1 MSEKREH
8 YYIPKLKE
16 QLVEGRLDRREFLRY
31 ATLLGLSAPA
41 AYAFAGKVTG
51 EDFVPV
57 ARAQGLPQGGNLK
70 IAQRVVEVVDPHSFS
85 WVYDSNV
92 VRQVAEYLTKTGH
105 DNITR
110 PYLVESWEAS
120 DDLKTWTLNM
130 RKGVKW
136 HNGRDLV
143 ADDAIANLM
152 HMLNPESGSSVIGL
166 MKGYMM
172 NDEGTELWDANAIE
186 KIDDHTFQ
194 MNLKVAQV
202 AIPEHLFHYPAAIL
216 DPEEG
221 FKFGVGSNG
230 TGAFDLVE
238 HEVGVKSILKA
249 RDDYWGDGPHLDV
262 LSFIDL
268 GDDPSAE
275 VGAIAS
281 KQVHGNY
288 DGDVGQVDIYNAIPH
303 VTLYQANTAQ
313 TAVARLQIDRPEFAD
328 PRVRKAFRLAI
339 DSARVL
345 EIAHRNLGAKG
356 EHHHVSP
363 VHPDY
368 YSLPDMARDVAGA
381 RQLLADAGF
390 ADGFETEIACK
401 KDPAWELNAVQA
413 MVEQWKEAG
422 INVNINLMPSAQ
434 FWDNWDK
441 VPFGF
446 TSWTHRPLGFMVLA
460 LAYRTGV
467 PWNESH
473 YANPK
478 FDELLTTAE
487 GTLDIDQRKEI
498 MKDLETIMQ
507 EEGPIVQP
515 VWRAVFSVMDKS
527 VQGYQKHPTNYI
539 FGEELAIES

>member
-16 QLVEGRLDRREFLRY
+16 QLVEGKLDRREFLRY

-51 EDFVPV
+51 EGFAPA
-57 ARAQGLPQGGNLK
+57 ARAADLPKGGNLK

-143 ADDAIANLM
+143 ADDAIANLQ

-221 FKFGVGSNG
+221 FKFGIGSNG

-339 DSARVL
+339 DSGRVL

-473 YANPK
+473 YANPE
-478 FDELLTTAE
+478 FDELLTKAE

>member
-16 QLVEGRLDRREFLRY
+16 QLVEGKLDRREFLRY

-51 EDFVPV
+51 EDFAPA

-120 DDLKTWTLNM
+120 DDLKTWTLNV
-130 RKGVKW
+130 RKGIKW
-136 HNGRDLV
+136 HNGRDFV
-143 ADDAIANLM
+143 ADDAIANLL

-230 TGAFDLVE
+230 TGAFDLR
-238 HEVGVKSILKA
+238 L
-249 RDDYWGDGPHLDV
+249 
-262 LSFIDL
+262 L
-268 GDDPSAE
+268 GRRAAP
-275 VGAIAS
+275 
-281 KQVHGNY
+281 
-288 DGDVGQVDIYNAIPH
+288 
-303 VTLYQANTAQ
+303 
-313 TAVARLQIDRPEFAD
+313 RRPE
-328 PRVRKAFRLAI
+328 L
-339 DSARVL
+339 
-345 EIAHRNLGAKG
+345 H
-356 EHHHVSP
+356 
-363 VHPDY
+363 
-368 YSLPDMARDVAGA
+368 
-381 RQLLADAGF
+381 
-390 ADGFETEIACK
+390 
-401 KDPAWELNAVQA
+401 
-413 MVEQWKEAG
+413 
-422 INVNINLMPSAQ
+422 
-434 FWDNWDK
+434 
-441 VPFGF
+441 
-446 TSWTHRPLGFMVLA
+446 
-460 LAYRTGV
+460 
-467 PWNESH
+467 
-473 YANPK
+473 
-478 FDELLTTAE
+478 
-487 GTLDIDQRKEI
+487 
-498 MKDLETIMQ
+498 
-507 EEGPIVQP
+507 
-515 VWRAVFSVMDKS
+515 
-527 VQGYQKHPTNYI
+527 
-539 FGEELAIES
+539 

>member
-16 QLVEGRLDRREFLRY
+16 QLVEGKLDRREFLRY

-51 EDFVPV
+51 EDFAPA

-186 KIDDHTFQ
+186 KVDDHTFQ

-313 TAVARLQIDRPEFAD
+313 TAVARLQTDRPEFAD

-381 RQLLADAGF
+381 RQLLADAGY
-390 ADGFETEIACK
+390 ADGLEAEIACK

-478 FDELLTTAE
+478 FDELLTKAE

>member
-16 QLVEGRLDRREFLRY
+16 QLVEGKLDRREFLRY

-51 EDFVPV
+51 EDFAPA

-186 KIDDHTFQ
+186 KVDDHTFQ

-221 FKFGVGSNG
+221 FKFGIGSNG

-313 TAVARLQIDRPEFAD
+313 TAVARLQVDRPEFAD

-381 RQLLADAGF
+381 RQLLADAGY
-390 ADGFETEIACK
+390 ADGLEAEIACK

-467 PWNESH
+467 PWNDALCESEVRR
-473 YANPK
+473 AP
-478 FDELLTTAE
+478 
-487 GTLDIDQRKEI
+487 DQGRRHAGYRPAQGDHERSR
-498 MKDLETIMQ
+498 DHHARRRPDRPTGVACGVLGDGQ
-507 EEGPIVQP
+507 E
-515 VWRAVFSVMDKS
+515 RAGLSEAPD
-527 VQGYQKHPTNYI
+527 QLH
-539 FGEELAIES
+539 LR

>member
-16 QLVEGRLDRREFLRY
+16 QLVEGKLDRREFLRY

-51 EDFVPV
+51 EDFAPV

-221 FKFGVGSNG
+221 FKFGIGSNG

-381 RQLLADAGF
+381 RQLLADAGY

-473 YANPK
+473 YANAK
-478 FDELLTTAE
+478 FDELLTKAE

>member
-1 MSEKREH
+1 
-8 YYIPKLKE
+8 
-16 QLVEGRLDRREFLRY
+16 
-31 ATLLGLSAPA
+31 
-41 AYAFAGKVTG
+41 
-51 EDFVPV
+51 
-57 ARAQGLPQGGNLK
+57 
-70 IAQRVVEVVDPHSFS
+70 
-85 WVYDSNV
+85 
-92 VRQVAEYLTKTGH
+92 
-105 DNITR
+105 
-110 PYLVESWEAS
+110 
-120 DDLKTWTLNM
+120 
-130 RKGVKW
+130 
-136 HNGRDLV
+136 
-143 ADDAIANLM
+143 
-152 HMLNPESGSSVIGL
+152 

-381 RQLLADAGF
+381 RQLLADAGY

-473 YANPK
+473 YANPE
-478 FDELLTTAE
+478 FDALLTKAE

>member
-16 QLVEGRLDRREFLRY
+16 QLVEGKLDRREFLRY

-172 NDEGTELWDANAIE
+172 NDEGTEIWDANAIE

-194 MNLKVAQV
+194 MNLRVAQV

-221 FKFGVGSNG
+221 FKFGIGSNG

-381 RQLLADAGF
+381 RQLLADAGY

-473 YANPK
+473 YANAK